1 MAFLSSS
8 RRCACLAFLAAV
20 LARPAAP
27 LRGSFCIGDGSGAGT
42 RVHYLQHEVL
52 KTAVN
57 NYYNTLAKQGLSP
70 ELGRNMTNFELVD
83 GRLRLKAYPNI
94 NIVNT
99 RTGRPNTFDY
109 IAGKEGGGA
118 AIRQE
123 LGFPNWT
130 RQGKQKLPAAVVEA
144 LSRANWELGE
154 VAGSMDTV
162 ELRDLG
168 QTVNEASGAFHNLET
183 TFTDTRVDELL
194 ETINDPPLNLCE
206 IRGLDRALQNIRGE
220 LTNNLA
226 KLTELDRHIA
236 LERRKLGE
244 DSIDEFTR
252 RRIAERLRELQ
263 DEIASRLEA
272 AAANREAL
280 RSQISRMRE
289 TINRILHEDTTL
301 AERIRTLFREQ
312 GITIASI
319 LTAIGMTISTLV
331 LALTGSGG
339 STPSPAPPQPPGK
352 GGGPK
357 SRSRSIFRDSDGA

>member
-20 LARPAAP
+20 LARPAAT

-42 RVHYLQHEVL
+42 RVHYLQQEVL

-70 ELGRNMTNFELVD
+70 ELGRNIELVD

-99 RTGRPNTFDY
+99 RTGRPKTFDY

-130 RQGKQKLPAAVVEA
+130 RRGKQKLPAAAVET
-144 LSRANWELGE
+144 LSRANREFGE

-168 QTVNEASGAFHNLET
+168 QTANEASGAFHNLET

-206 IRGLDRALQNIRGE
+206 IRGLDRALKNIRGE

-226 KLTELDRHIA
+226 KLMELDRHIA

-272 AAANREAL
+272 AAANREASAL
-280 RSQISRMRE
+280 KSAVCVRP
-289 TINRILHEDTTL
+289 
-301 AERIRTLFREQ
+301 
-312 GITIASI
+312 
-319 LTAIGMTISTLV
+319 
-331 LALTGSGG
+331 LTGSC
-339 STPSPAPPQPPGK
+339 TKTQHLPSAYAFSSV
-352 GGGPK
+352 
-357 SRSRSIFRDSDGA
+357 SRE